1 MTPQIPDL
9 DSLDLARRLV
19 AWEAHDGRI
28 VESLAVS
35 EACEKLRFA
44 LSRLIGAAGF
54 CSVLSRALTLA
65 TTKVP
70 SLSVVRVNPNGSLNG
85 LDAIGD
91 PRQTVEAGVRLIAEL
106 LGLLVL
112 FIGATLVLRLVS
124 DIWPDL
130 VLSESATSSVGEY
143 DAK

>member
-1 MTPQIPDL
+1 MIRQIPDL
-9 DSLDLARRLV
+9 DSLSLARRLV
-19 AWEAHDGRI
+19 AHEAQDGRI

-35 EACEKLRFA
+35 EAGEKLRLA
-44 LSRLIGAAGF
+44 LSRLIGTAGF
-54 CSVLSRALTLA
+54 FSVLSRALGLA
-65 TTKVP
+65 ATKVP
-70 SLSVVRVNPNGSLNG
+70 SLRTVRVNRNGSLNG

-91 PRQTVEAGVRLIAEL
+91 PRQTAEAGAMLIAEL